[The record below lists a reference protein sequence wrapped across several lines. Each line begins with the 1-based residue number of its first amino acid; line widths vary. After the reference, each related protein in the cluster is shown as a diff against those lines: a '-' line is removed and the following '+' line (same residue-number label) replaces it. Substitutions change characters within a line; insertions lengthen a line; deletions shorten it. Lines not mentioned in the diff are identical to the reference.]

1 MANHG
6 ILRHEMPCFE
16 VQWSFLSKFYP
27 TTNGSKGWSTQ
38 STQYFIAVITCWK
51 VTLKKPDAAYL
62 RSMKC
67 PDWSLLFEVKLLG
80 KSRSMKVNEGP
91 FFPEILAPRHGPSSR
106 IARGCWV
113 EMFVIELDGTKGW
126 TCPVQ
131 LVFFFNGS
139 LVFFVCV
146 SVFEFANGI
155 FEVCNAVI
163 LSVIS
168 STPFSAS
175 NLEHRYRPAAWCKM
189 GENVDFLSG
198 RMDVF

>member
-1 MANHG
+1 MVNTVNTVFHCCDNVLEG
-6 ILRHEMPCFE
+6 YFKKTGCRISPKHEM
-16 VQWSFLSKFYP
+16 SRLKFALWGE
-27 TTNGSKGWSTQ
+27 T
-38 STQYFIAVITCWK
+38 F
-51 VTLKKPDAAYL
+51 
-62 RSMKC
+62 
-67 PDWSLLFEVKLLG
+67 G
-80 KSRSMKVNEGP
+80 KIQVNEGQRRSI
-91 FFPEILAPRHGPSSR
+91 FSRNFGAAPWPIFQNCEGLLGWDVCNWAWWHKRVNMSSSTR
-106 IARGCWV
+106 
-113 EMFVIELDGTKGW
+113 
-126 TCPVQ
+126 
-131 LVFFFNGS
+131 FFFNGS